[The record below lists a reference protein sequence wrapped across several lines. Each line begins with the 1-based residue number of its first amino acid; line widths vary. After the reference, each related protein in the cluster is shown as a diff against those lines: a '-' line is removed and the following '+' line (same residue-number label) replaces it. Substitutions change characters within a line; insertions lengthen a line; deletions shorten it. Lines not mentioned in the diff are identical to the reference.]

1 MRRPPLTLSQRRIR
15 HVDSQQVPSSDS
27 DDEYLF
33 TLTISQVRDV
43 STPKAKVMIADVP
56 LQVLIDTGAS
66 INVID
71 EKTYQTIIKS
81 RQNKRIPLSNTATK
95 IYSYGGSKPLPV
107 LGTFTTHVESKRK
120 LNNSL

>member
-1 MRRPPLTLSQRRIR
+1 M
-15 HVDSQQVPSSDS
+15 
-27 DDEYLF
+27 
-33 TLTISQVRDV
+33 TISQVRDV
-43 STPKAKVMIADVP
+43 STPKAKVTIADVP

-81 RQNKRIPLSNTATK
+81 RQNKRISLSNTATK
-95 IYSYGGSKPLPV
+95 IYSYGGSKPLPA

-120 LNNSL
+120 LTPATIYVI